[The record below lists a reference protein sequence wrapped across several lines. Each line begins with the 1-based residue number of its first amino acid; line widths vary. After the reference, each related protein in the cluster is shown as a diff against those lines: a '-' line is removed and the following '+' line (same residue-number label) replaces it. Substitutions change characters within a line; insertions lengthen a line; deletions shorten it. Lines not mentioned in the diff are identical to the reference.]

1 MESESVFCEMFDPPF
16 LATTGKSLSEN
27 TESNKINKRFGVYPS
42 EQDLH
47 QFYIDSMRESYR
59 LLKDKGILIF
69 KCQDKISSDKQYMSQ
84 CVIII
89 TEITFVCNLVLGIF
103 AGILGVLCGVVFL
116 GFIIIS
122 MVCIGLQM
130 DYEEWKNK
138 YIKRRIN
145 KCWRKHKR
153 WLI

>member
-1 MESESVFCEMFDPPF
+1 MPREI
-16 LATTGKSLSEN
+16 
-27 TESNKINKRFGVYPS
+27 KINKKNLSLERRY
-42 EQDLH
+42 E
-47 QFYIDSMRESYR
+47 MRERRINMSPFF
-59 LLKDKGILIF
+59 LLLTL
-69 KCQDKISSDKQYMSQ
+69 

-103 AGILGVLCGVVFL
+103 TGILGVLCGVVFL

>member
-1 MESESVFCEMFDPPF
+1 MSREI
-16 LATTGKSLSEN
+16 
-27 TESNKINKRFGVYPS
+27 KINKKNLSLERRY
-42 EQDLH
+42 E
-47 QFYIDSMRESYR
+47 IREMRMN
-59 LLKDKGILIF
+59 KAPMIALIIELVF
-69 KCQDKISSDKQYMSQ
+69 AT
-84 CVIII
+84 
-89 TEITFVCNLVLGIF
+89 TEIISVCNLVLGIF
-103 AGILGVLCGVVFL
+103 TDILGVLCGVVFL

-122 MVCIGLQM
+122 MVCIELQM